1 MSFLSDWI
9 TPDLKHLLR
18 IEDDVLAS
26 LLNFRQTREED
37 TEAGGL
43 LLGSRRGPHFQITH
57 ITLPTTSDLRT
68 RYSFERNEFH
78 HSLFASKLWRETEGQ
93 VRYLGEWHTHPEDH
107 PIPSC
112 LDISEWIKLAKTRAD
127 KEPMAAIIVG
137 RKSLIT
143 ELVFANSQRI
153 RLLVPK

>member
-9 TPDLKHLLR
+9 TPDLRHLLR
-18 IEDDVLAS
+18 IEDNVLAE
-26 LLNFRQTREED
+26 LLRFRQTREED

-43 LLGSRRGPHFQITH
+43 LLGSRRGAHFQITR

-68 RYSFERNEFH
+68 RYGFERNEFH
-78 HSLFASKLWRETEGQ
+78 HSLVASKLWSDTEGQ

-112 LDISEWIKLAKTRAD
+112 LDISEWIKLAKKRVD

-137 RKSLIT
+137 RESLIA
-143 ELVFANSQRI
+143 ELVFASSQRI
-153 RLLVPK
+153 RFVAPK